1 MMRAAPEAKSR
12 SFGIDLWNTRQTT
25 CPSCATGQSPQH
37 EFVRA
42 AAPRRLLRRGPELC
56 SDLAL
61 SRCCPAS
68 HGGTMLPTR
77 GEQLVRLANGVR
89 LVDGGRRR
97 QCNFLFSDN
106 TPRR

>member
-42 AAPRRLLRRGPELC
+42 AAPRRLLRRGPELFRF
-56 SDLAL
+56 SAEPLL
-61 SRCCPAS
+61 SCEPWRYDVAYERRTVGS
-68 HGGTMLPTR
+68 T
-77 GEQLVRLANGVR
+77 GEWRSPG
-89 LVDGGRRR
+89 
-97 QCNFLFSDN
+97 
-106 TPRR
+106 